1 MHKNI
6 YEEYT
11 ILFILFL
18 DCSTIILKKQSTYIK
33 VCPVFYHFLPCDAFA
48 SGFTVLICDKRKNTA

>member
-6 YEEYT
+6 FEEYT

-18 DCSTIILKKQSTYIK
+18 DCSTII
-33 VCPVFYHFLPCDAFA
+33 
-48 SGFTVLICDKRKNTA
+48 

>member
-6 YEEYT
+6 FEEYT

-33 VCPVFYHFLPCDAFA
+33 VCPVFYYFLPCDR
-48 SGFTVLICDKRKNTA
+48 ICEWFYSINLR